1 MVLTYLRSLTTSITR
16 NTSLLFYR
24 HAKFCATHQV
34 SVIVIAIFIVL
45 PLCYPALNAYYLN
58 PISGVPNFYWELPS
72 SRVPISK
79 SSFQQKCGTQASLHV
94 ENIIIKTNGF
104 KDIENPH
111 SNYDTN
117 VIEKNLLLW
126 THQLQE
132 RLANTVVVYPPN
144 KTPFI
149 SRQEPGEY
157 TLSNLCFKP
166 NGGSRCL
173 IHSPIEFWN
182 YDADLLMNDD
192 NISKTLSKSDKLTS
206 FKIPIPLE
214 SVFGSPVYD
223 KVTKRI
229 KSADSIILT
238 YFLEDMGNCAEA
250 QTLAIWDLLLKQAM
264 DANDTCHIG
273 GERIKGFD
281 TDFKEASN
289 HIVFIFNPH
298 RGFSAE
304 SILLALEYII
314 SFLYISLSPGRLNS
328 VKSKFGLTS
337 SIVAQII
344 ASLVVSLSVCSLFG
358 VTLTFGTWKL
368 LPFVLVIIG
377 VENVFILTNAVTSTS
392 MELDVKE
399 RVGKGLEKV
408 GVSIT
413 KNLFTRLFVLFIIST
428 AIDLVQEFCIFT
440 SVAIIID
447 YLLQM
452 SFFVTTLSIDLR
464 RLEISDL
471 YNRRVGVPL
480 NPKKTINNHNSKLSN
495 EVKIGTKFSNKI
507 SNESLFIYLMIA
519 ISVTTL
525 MYQASGDFSSLLPSF
540 NNAFGD
546 STANRNTADKITIT
560 NTFYETSTAINA
572 EAFWNVVNPKKMN
585 QYFEIR
591 HPRKFTLLWAR
602 DQKNNLTESTK
613 TKTSEPFPFLL
624 EIAGTKLSVRSIV
637 KNIVLYSKIIIIPA
651 FVIIFAI
658 SYLVSFLVPSDQ
670 IGKGTASNNDNENKI
685 SLPAFSY
692 RNSPFITTPR
702 VVTLR
707 GHHSAD
713 VSLLCANPN
722 GMIIT
727 TAKDK
732 HITSWDGRRGVTLKK
747 LERYMRKCDSCKCGA
762 TGGMKKCISWP
773 VRAMCMS
780 EKIELA
786 AAGFED
792 GVVRVWDIV
801 SGQAKFILKDTV
813 EDVESV
819 ASTVSGYT
827 AKERVTCL
835 QFVVP
840 TASSSIPQ
848 TPTYEKGCMN
858 FFKPASTQQA
868 PSMLLAAY
876 RDGYFREWDLVS
888 GRIIHTI
895 ATSQKGG
902 ISYLF
907 VVDDGELDY
916 NQDDLCV
923 FTGARDG
930 SVKCWIRS
938 SYFSENESDIT
949 SFTDLNELR
958 KSRWKSTY
966 TIPGEAGN
974 AITCI
979 AAKVVKTENSTYGIV
994 ITGTADGGTRVYDYF
1009 TGKPI
1014 NSLSRGTIFNQK
1026 KKEQSLL
1033 QKKLII
1039 RQQKL
1044 NNKLSY
1050 DGDFDGYEYDEV
1062 EDTDD
1067 YDDDDYDEDELSHQD
1082 AITNIIINLLKQ
1094 ESCPC
1099 GNTEYGGF
1107 SIVTSSDD
1115 EKVHVWQLVRNFMDC
1130 SCVALKNNSRGGS
1143 TGRLQQKEW
1152 DGVISYFPKFI
1163 GRVNQPGGS
1172 AIVFIRENIVG
1183 VRKAKRSLRSKHG
1196 VPRCHGAEGEWE
1208 MWMLEINDPKVIDS
1222 SAQDESDDEIDAA
1235 ELSVQTIPLVNEAD
1249 LFTEEQLKKKKV
1261 ALQALKKQR
1270 DKESAGELKGFVR
1283 RRRNN
1288 DNAVGST
1295 FGPTFPMSSLPA
1307 NTHYHNHSHNDN
1319 HHEEDT
1325 QGQVVDYRQRSQR
1338 RRGALHRVYPDER
1351 QLSLL
1356 DEENE
1361 TNEFLPFAHV
1371 KQVVKI
1377 GGDGVAVAYGNFVKV
1392 VLFEHLNNYE
1402 IGDGDLEI

>member
-1 MVLTYLRSLTTSITR
+1 MAVLTYLKSLTVSIAP
-16 NTSLLFYR
+16 LLFYR

-58 PISGVPNFYWELPS
+58 PTSDVPSFYWELPS

-79 SSFQQKCGTQASLHV
+79 ASFKQKCDSQASLRV
-94 ENIIIKTNGF
+94 EKIIIKTNGF
-104 KDIENPH
+104 KDIENPQ

-117 VIEKNLLLW
+117 VLEKSLLLW

-144 KTPFI
+144 KTPLI
-149 SRQEPGEY
+149 SRQEPEEY

-173 IHSPIEFWN
+173 INSPIEFWN

-192 NISKTLSKSDKLTS
+192 SISKTLSKADKLSS
-206 FKIPIPLE
+206 FKIPIPLD
-214 SVFGSPVYD
+214 SVFGNPVYD
-223 KVTKRI
+223 KVTGRI
-229 KSADSIILT
+229 IGADSIILT
-238 YFLEDMGNCAEA
+238 YFLEDMGNCAEG
-250 QTLAIWDLLLKQAM
+250 QTLAIWDLLLKHVM

-273 GERIKGFD
+273 GERIKAFD
-281 TDFKEASN
+281 IDFKEASN
-289 HIVFIFNPH
+289 HIVFIFNRH
-298 RGFSAE
+298 KGFSAE

-314 SFLYISLSPGRLNS
+314 AFLYISLSPGRLNS

-358 VTLTFGTWKL
+358 VTLTLGSWKL

-377 VENVFILTNAVTSTS
+377 VENLFILTNAVTSTS

-428 AIDLVQEFCIFT
+428 TIDLVQEFCIFT

-452 SFFVTTLSIDLR
+452 SFFITTLSIDLR

-471 YNRRVGVPL
+471 YNRRVGIPL
-480 NPKKTINNHNSKLSN
+480 NPKKTLNNHNPKLIN
-495 EVKIGTKFSNKI
+495 GVKIGTNFSNNV
-507 SNESLFIYLMIA
+507 SNGSLFIYLMIA
-519 ISVTTL
+519 ISITTF

-540 NNAFGD
+540 KSAFSD
-546 STANRNTADKITIT
+546 SLANKNTVDKISIT
-560 NTFYETSTAINA
+560 NTFYETSTATDA
-572 EAFWNVVNPKKMN
+572 EAFWNVVNPKKTN

-591 HPRKFTLLWAR
+591 HPRKLTLLWTL

-613 TKTSEPFPFLL
+613 SSEPFPFLL
-624 EIAGTKLSVRSIV
+624 EIAGTKLSVRSII
-637 KNIVLYSKIIIIPA
+637 KNAVLYLKIIIIPA

-670 IGKGTASNNDNENKI
+670 IGKGTASRNDNENKI
-685 SLPAFSY
+685 SLPAPSS
-692 RNSPFITTPR
+692 RNSSFMTTPR

-707 GHHSAD
+707 GRHSAD

-732 HITSWDGRRGVTLKK
+732 HITSWDGRRGVSLKK
-747 LERYMRKCDSCKCGA
+747 LERYMRKCDSCKCGI

-792 GVVRVWDIV
+792 GVVRVWDID
-801 SGQAKFILKDTV
+801 SGQATFILKDTV

-819 ASTVSGYT
+819 VSSVNVYT

-840 TASSSIPQ
+840 TSSSSIPQ

-858 FFKPASTQQA
+858 FSVKPASTQQA
-868 PSMLLAAY
+868 PSMLLATY
-876 RDGYFREWDLVS
+876 RNGYFREWDLVS
-888 GRIIHTI
+888 GRIVHTI
-895 ATSQKGG
+895 ATNQKGG
-902 ISYLF
+902 ISYLC

-916 NQDDLCV
+916 NQDDLCA

-930 SVKCWIRS
+930 SVKCWIRT
-938 SYFSENESDIT
+938 SYYSENES
-949 SFTDLNELR
+949 STDLNGLR

-966 TIPGEAGN
+966 TIPGETGN

-994 ITGTADGGTRVYDYF
+994 ITGTADGGIRVYDYF

-1014 NSLSRGTIFNQK
+1014 NSLSRGTIFSQK
-1026 KKEQSLL
+1026 EKEQLLL
-1033 QKKLII
+1033 QRKLLI

-1044 NNKLSY
+1044 NYSKRS
-1050 DGDFDGYEYDEV
+1050 F
-1062 EDTDD
+1062 
-1067 YDDDDYDEDELSHQD
+1067 SD

-1094 ESCPC
+1094 ESCYC

-1107 SIVTSSDD
+1107 SIVTSSVD
-1115 EKVHVWQLVRNFMDC
+1115 EKVHVWQLVRNVMDC
-1130 SCVALKNNSRGGS
+1130 SCVALRNNSKNGPA
-1143 TGRLQQKEW
+1143 GRLQQKDVAKW

-1163 GRVNQPGGS
+1163 GRVSQPGGS
-1172 AIVFIRENIVG
+1172 AIVFIKENIVG
-1183 VRKAKRSLRSKHG
+1183 VRKAKHLSGSKH

-1222 SAQDESDDEIDAA
+1222 AQDDQEKSDDESYVV

-1249 LFTEEQLKKKKV
+1249 LLTEEQLKKKKV
-1261 ALQALKKQR
+1261 ALQVVKKQR

-1283 RRRNN
+1283 RRRNILTN
-1288 DNAVGST
+1288 NSNNVVGSN
-1295 FGPTFPMSSLPA
+1295 FGPTFPMSSLPS
-1307 NTHYHNHSHNDN
+1307 NIHNHNHSHIDH
-1319 HHEEDT
+1319 HHEEDI
-1325 QGQVVDYRQRSQR
+1325 QGQVVDYRQSSQR
-1338 RRGALHRVYPDER
+1338 RRSALHRVYPDER

-1377 GGDGVAVAYGNFVKV
+1377 GEDGVAVAYGNFVKV
-1392 VLFEHLNNYE
+1392 VLFEHSDNYE
-1402 IGDGDLEI
+1402 IVDGDLDI